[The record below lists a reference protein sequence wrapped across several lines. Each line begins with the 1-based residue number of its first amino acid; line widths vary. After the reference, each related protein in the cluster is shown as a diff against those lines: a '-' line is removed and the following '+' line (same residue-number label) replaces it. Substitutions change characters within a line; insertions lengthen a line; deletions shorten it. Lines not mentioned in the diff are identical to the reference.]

1 MRAVVQRVKRAKV
14 LINDGVYTEIK
25 QGFLVYLGISDSDTI
40 DEVNKLAHKIS
51 NLRVFEDE
59 EGKMNLNLN
68 HVSGEILVVSQ
79 FTLHADMK
87 RGHRPSF
94 IKAARPEV
102 AIPLYEAFIK
112 QLRKNHEVKEGIFGA
127 NMDIASVNSGPV
139 TLIYETE
146 EL

>member
-1 MRAVVQRVKRAKV
+1 
-14 LINDGVYTEIK
+14 
-25 QGFLVYLGISDSDTI
+25 
-40 DEVNKLAHKIS
+40 
-51 NLRVFEDE
+51 
-59 EGKMNLNLN
+59 
-68 HVSGEILVVSQ
+68 
-79 FTLHADMK
+79 MK

-112 QLRKNHEVKEGIFGA
+112 ELRKNHEVKEGIFGA
-127 NMDIASVNSGPV
+127 DMDIASVNDGPV